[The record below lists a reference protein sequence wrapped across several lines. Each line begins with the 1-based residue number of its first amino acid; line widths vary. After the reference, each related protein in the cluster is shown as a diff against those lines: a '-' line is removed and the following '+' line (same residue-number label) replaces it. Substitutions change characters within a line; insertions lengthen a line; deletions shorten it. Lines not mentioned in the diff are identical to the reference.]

1 MKTKKS
7 KKRHKNQEELSPK
20 KVNLKENDD
29 NSDDL
34 TSSSNNNIE
43 QNYQA
48 KRKHTKIAKKKKDK
62 DIKESIK
69 VEEGKIK
76 GKKVKFGKIQII
88 NVECWKEIN
97 LNLTAEENVDE
108 LMKITKGK
116 DDKRIKNIGCTCMI
130 I

>member
-20 KVNLKENDD
+20 KVNLKESDD

-34 TSSSNNNIE
+34 TGSSNNNIE

-69 VEEGKIK
+69 VEEEKIK

-88 NVECWKEIN
+88 NVAFLPLFNEISKEH
-97 LNLTAEENVDE
+97 
-108 LMKITKGK
+108 KGS
-116 DDKRIKNIGCTCMI
+116 ISFSSIL
-130 I
+130 

>member
-20 KVNLKENDD
+20 KVNLKEIDD

-69 VEEGKIK
+69 VEEEKIK
-76 GKKVKFGKIQII
+76 GKKVKFGKIEII